1 MDRIKTARTAMRCAG
16 IFLALAAGTAL
27 AQEPIKIGAF
37 LSVTGPAA
45 FLGDPEQKTLE
56 MYVER
61 INAGGGIVGR
71 KLQLVVYDDGGD
83 AEKARTFTKR
93 LLEQDQVDIHG

>member
-1 MDRIKTARTAMRCAG
+1 MQLFKSARAA
-16 IFLALAAGTAL
+16 ALAAGSILAL
-27 AQEPIKIGAF
+27 LAPGSASAQEPVRIGSF

-61 INAGGGIVGR
+61 LNAAGGLLGR
-71 KLQLVVYDDGGD
+71 KV
-83 AEKARTFTKR
+83 
-93 LLEQDQVDIHG
+93 

>member
-1 MDRIKTARTAMRCAG
+1 MAAICKARGLLLVAVIAFGGT
-16 IFLALAAGTAL
+16 LAAVGPASG
-27 AQEPIKIGAF
+27 QEPIRIGAF

-61 INAGGGIVGR
+61 INAGGGVIGP
-71 KLQLVVYDDGGD
+71 QAATGGLRRRR
-83 AEKARTFTKR
+83 ATPKRHARSPS
-93 LLEQDQVDIHG
+93 G